1 MLSILIICTLLMSGW
16 RGQQSELTGLDL
28 RTDEIH
34 HLIRQWYPSEAIRF
48 NHFQQLRDVQL
59 RLLRIA
65 KQSSRSRDAVIDEL
79 LRVLAEPD
87 VKAYHNYYLLWYL
100 VCDSLGEL
108 RANQA
113 IQTLIEAL
121 DKTDGLE
128 SFSVDSRPV
137 VLGLIKIGEPAVPE
151 LCRVLTALNSP
162 SIARI
167 HAAEAL
173 FNIGGSVATA
183 ALSRAL
189 ETETD
194 EAVRNL
200 IAHYVNAK

>member
-1 MLSILIICTLLMSGW
+1 
-16 RGQQSELTGLDL
+16 
-28 RTDEIH
+28 
-34 HLIRQWYPSEAIRF
+34 
-48 NHFQQLRDVQL
+48 
-59 RLLRIA
+59 
-65 KQSSRSRDAVIDEL
+65 
-79 LRVLAEPD
+79 LAEPD
-87 VKAYHNYYLLWYL
+87 VKAYHSYYLLWYL
-100 VCDSLGEL
+100 VCDSPGEL

-113 IQTLIEAL
+113 IPTLIEAL

-128 SFSVDSRPV
+128 RFSVDSRPV
-137 VLGLIKIGEPAVPE
+137 VLGLIKIGEPAVSE